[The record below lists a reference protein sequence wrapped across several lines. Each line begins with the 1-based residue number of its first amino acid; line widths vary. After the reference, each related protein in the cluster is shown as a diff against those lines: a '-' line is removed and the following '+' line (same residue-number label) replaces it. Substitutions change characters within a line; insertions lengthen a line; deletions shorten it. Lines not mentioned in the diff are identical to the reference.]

1 MQTRRQALTLA
12 LAGAAAV
19 ALLALPLP
27 ALAAAD
33 AAGLVGALTSQLGVN
48 QQQAEGGAGALFGLA
63 KQRMAPDQFGQVE
76 QSVPGIGSLI
86 SAAPALG
93 GGQSSG
99 GGLGG
104 MAGGALGSLGGGG
117 ATGGLG
123 ALAPLAGS
131 FSQLGLS
138 PDMAGKFLPVIL
150 QYLNGNG
157 AGSAAG
163 LLKGALGG

>member
-1 MQTRRQALTLA
+1 MQTRRQMLALT
-12 LAGAAAV
+12 GAAII
-19 ALLALPLP
+19 ALSLPLP

-33 AAGLVGALTSQLGVN
+33 AAGLVGALTSQLGISKP
-48 QQQAEGGAGALFGLA
+48 QAEGGAGALFGLA

-86 SAAPALG
+86 SAAPAMG
-93 GGQSSG
+93 GSQQSG

-117 ATGGLG
+117 GAAGSLG

-138 PDMAGKFLPVIL
+138 PDMASKFLPVIM

-163 LLKGALGG
+163 LLGGALGG